1 MPMPRLLT
9 VTLIAVTCLL
19 SLLGAPAAQAQN
31 PFAPIVKVND
41 RVVTVYEL
49 NQRTRFYEILRAPG
63 DPAEQAY
70 ETLINER
77 LQLDAA
83 ERLGVTASQ
92 EQLEAGVSEF
102 AARANLSA
110 EEFLNAMAQEGVDS
124 ETVYDFVRAGVLW
137 RGVVRAQFGPQ
148 AQVTEAEIDRAVAT
162 AGTGGTSGV
171 RVLLS
176 EIFLPANTPEA
187 EAAAMRRASEISRIT
202 TIGGFAAAA
211 RQYSAA
217 PSRDVGGRQDWM
229 PLSQLPAPLRSQIL
243 GLAPGQ
249 VTAPIPVPNAIA
261 LFQLRAIEETGAPTE
276 APAAIEF
283 ARYFIPGGRTE
294 STLAEARRIE
304 NEVDTCDDLYG
315 IAKGQPP
322 ERLLRDTLPVEQI
335 AGDVAI
341 ELAKLD
347 RGEVSTALTT
357 ADGQA
362 LVFLMLCSRTSSAV
376 EEIDRDQIREQLINQ
391 RLASYAD
398 GYMSQL
404 RADAYIVEQ

>member
-1 MPMPRLLT
+1 MPRLLT
-9 VTLIAVTCLL
+9 VTLIAAASLL
-19 SLLGAPAAQAQN
+19 SVLTAPAALAQN
-31 PFAPIVKVND
+31 LFAPIVKVND

-49 NQRTRFYEILRAPG
+49 NQRTRFFEILRAPG

-83 ERLGVTASQ
+83 VRLGVTASE
-92 EQLEAGVSEF
+92 EQLQAGIEEF
-102 AARANLSA
+102 AGRANMSA
-110 EEFLNAMAQEGVDS
+110 EQFLNAMAQAGVDR
-124 ETVYDFVRAGVLW
+124 ETVYDFVRAGVIW
-137 RGVVRAQFGPQ
+137 RGVVRSQFGPQ
-148 AQVTEAEIDRAVAT
+148 AQVTEAEIDRAMAM
-162 AGTGGTSGV
+162 AGPGTSGV

-187 EAAAMRRASEISRIT
+187 EATAMRRASEIAQIT
-202 TIGGFAAAA
+202 TIGGFANAA

-229 PLSQLPAPLRSQIL
+229 PLSQLPPALRSQIL
-243 GLAPGQ
+243 GLAPGE

-261 LFQLRAIEETGAPTE
+261 LFQLRAIEETGAPAE
-276 APAAIEF
+276 NPVAIEF

-294 STLAEARRIE
+294 KALAEAARIE
-304 NEVDTCDDLYG
+304 SEVDTCDDLYG

-347 RGEVSTALTT
+347 TGEVSTALTT
-357 ADGQA
+357 SDGQA
-362 LVFLMLCSRTSSAV
+362 LVFLMLCGRTTALA
-376 EEIDRDQIREQLINQ
+376 EDADREQIRQQLINQ

-398 GYMSQL
+398 GYLSEL